1 MTIADFTPTAVA
13 TIPAIV
19 QRARDAFDSGRTR
32 PLSWRRAQ
40 LDGMRKLLEDNSEQL
55 LAALASDL
63 GKPAAEGWVTDIGFT
78 IGEIKLLQKNLRKW
92 TRPERVST
100 PIVALPGSSHRVAE
114 PLGVVAIISPWN
126 YPIQLL
132 LSPAAGAI
140 AAGNSVVLKPSEIA
154 PHTSTVITELIHR
167 YLDPDA
173 VQVIE
178 GGVAETTELLAQKF
192 DHIFYTGNG
201 RIGRVVMEAA
211 AKHLTPVTLELGG
224 KSPTIVDATANL
236 RVAARRIAWGKF
248 LNAGQT
254 CIVPDY
260 LLVDKKVASAF
271 VGELR
276 VAIKEFYGDDPKQS
290 GDYARIVNG
299 HHFNRLASMLESGSA
314 VIGGETDANTKYI
327 APTVL
332 SDVNISAPVM
342 QDEIFGPIL
351 PMVEI
356 DNVAEAIAFINS
368 KPHPLALYVF
378 SEDDRAIDAVIERTT
393 AGGVTVNGTIL
404 HISNPNLPF
413 GGVGESGMGAY
424 HGKSSIDIFQHRKP
438 VLRKSTKVDPSIAY
452 PPYTEKKMKLI
463 RKAV

>member
-1 MTIADFTPTAVA
+1 
-13 TIPAIV
+13 
-19 QRARDAFDSGRTR
+19 
-32 PLSWRRAQ
+32 
-40 LDGMRKLLEDNSEQL
+40 
-55 LAALASDL
+55 
-63 GKPAAEGWVTDIGFT
+63 
-78 IGEIKLLQKNLRKW
+78 
-92 TRPERVST
+92 
-100 PIVALPGSSHRVAE
+100 
-114 PLGVVAIISPWN
+114 VVAIISPWN

-154 PHTSTVITELIHR
+154 PHTSTVITELIQR

-178 GGVAETTELLAQKF
+178 GGVAETTELLAQRF

-254 CIVPDY
+254 CIAPDY

-271 VGELR
+271 IGELR
-276 VAIKEFYGDDPKQS
+276 AAIKEFYGDDPKQS

-299 HHFNRLASMLESGSA
+299 HHFNRLASMLESGSV

-332 SDVNISAPVM
+332 ADVNVSAPVM

>member
-55 LAALASDL
+55 LAALAADL

-154 PHTSTVITELIHR
+154 PHTSTVITELIQR

-178 GGVAETTELLAQKF
+178 GGVAETTELLAQRF

-254 CIVPDY
+254 CIAPDY
-260 LLVDKKVASAF
+260 LLVDKKVAPAF
-271 VGELR
+271 IGELR
-276 VAIKEFYGDDPKQS
+276 AAIKEFYGDDPKQS

-299 HHFNRLASMLESGSA
+299 HHFNRLASMLESGSV

-332 SDVNISAPVM
+332 ADVNVSAPVM

-356 DNVAEAIAFINS
+356 DNVSEAIAFINS

-413 GGVGESGMGAY
+413 GGVGESGIGAY

>member
-100 PIVALPGSSHRVAE
+100 PIVALPGSSHRIAE

-254 CIVPDY
+254 CIAPDY

-378 SEDDRAIDAVIERTT
+378 SEDDRAIDTVIERTT

>member
-55 LAALASDL
+55 LAALAADL

-92 TRPERVST
+92 TRPEHVST

-154 PHTSTVITELIHR
+154 PHTSTVITELIQR

-178 GGVAETTELLAQKF
+178 GGVAETTELLAQRF

-254 CIVPDY
+254 CIAPDY

-271 VGELR
+271 IGELR
-276 VAIKEFYGDDPKQS
+276 AAIKEFYGDDPKQS

-299 HHFNRLASMLESGSA
+299 HHFNRLASMLESGSV

-332 SDVNISAPVM
+332 ADVNVSAPVM

-378 SEDDRAIDAVIERTT
+378 SEDDRAIDAVIERTS

>member
-100 PIVALPGSSHRVAE
+100 PIVALPGSSHRIAE

-254 CIVPDY
+254 CIAPDY

>member
-19 QRARDAFDSGRTR
+19 QRARDAFNSGRTR

-55 LAALASDL
+55 LAALAADL

-211 AKHLTPVTLELGG
+211 AKNLTPVTLELGG

-254 CIVPDY
+254 CIAPDY

-332 SDVNISAPVM
+332 ADVNISAPVM

-351 PMVEI
+351 PMIEI
-356 DNVAEAIAFINS
+356 DNVAEAIAFINA

-452 PPYTEKKMKLI
+452 PPYTDKKMKLI

>member
-55 LAALASDL
+55 LAALAADL

-154 PHTSTVITELIHR
+154 QHTSTVITELIHR

-254 CIVPDY
+254 CIAPDY

-290 GDYARIVNG
+290 GDYARIVNS
-299 HHFNRLASMLESGSA
+299 HHFNRLASMLNSGSA

>member
-55 LAALASDL
+55 LAALAADL

-154 PHTSTVITELIHR
+154 PHTSTVITELIQR

-178 GGVAETTELLAQKF
+178 GGVAETTELLAQRF

-254 CIVPDY
+254 CIAPDY

-271 VGELR
+271 IGELR
-276 VAIKEFYGDDPKQS
+276 AAIKEFYGDDPKQS

-299 HHFNRLASMLESGSA
+299 HHFNRLASMLESGSV

-332 SDVNISAPVM
+332 ADVNVSAPVM

-356 DNVAEAIAFINS
+356 DNVSEAIAFINS

>member
-1 MTIADFTPTAVA
+1 MAA
-13 TIPAIV
+13 TV
-19 QRARDAFDSGRTR
+19 TDE
-32 PLSWRRAQ
+32 PLV
-40 LDGMRKLLEDNSEQL
+40 LLEDNSEQL
-55 LAALASDL
+55 LAALAADL

-254 CIVPDY
+254 CIAPDY

>member
-55 LAALASDL
+55 LAALAADL

-154 PHTSTVITELIHR
+154 QHTSTVITELIHR

-254 CIVPDY
+254 CIAPDY

>member
-55 LAALASDL
+55 LAALAADL

-100 PIVALPGSSHRVAE
+100 PIVALPGSSHRIAE

-254 CIVPDY
+254 CIAPDY

>member
-55 LAALASDL
+55 LAALAADL

-254 CIVPDY
+254 CIAPDY

-299 HHFNRLASMLESGSA
+299 HHFNRLASMLNSGSA

-463 RKAV
+463 RKAI

>member
-55 LAALASDL
+55 LAALAADL

-254 CIVPDY
+254 CIAPDY

-438 VLRKSTKVDPSIAY
+438 VLRKSTKIDPSIAY

>member
-55 LAALASDL
+55 LAALAADL

-100 PIVALPGSSHRVAE
+100 PIVALPGSSHRIAE

-254 CIVPDY
+254 CIAPDY

-299 HHFNRLASMLESGSA
+299 HHFNRLASMLNSGSA

>member
-55 LAALASDL
+55 LAALAADL

-254 CIVPDY
+254 CIAPDY

-332 SDVNISAPVM
+332 ADVNISAPVM

-351 PMVEI
+351 PMIEI
-356 DNVAEAIAFINS
+356 DNVAEAIAFINA

>member
-40 LDGMRKLLEDNSEQL
+40 LDGIRKLLEDNSEQL
-55 LAALASDL
+55 LAALAADL

-92 TRPERVST
+92 TRPEHVST

-154 PHTSTVITELIHR
+154 PHTSTVITELIQR

-178 GGVAETTELLAQKF
+178 GGVAETTELLAQRF

-254 CIVPDY
+254 CIAPDY

-271 VGELR
+271 IGELR
-276 VAIKEFYGDDPKQS
+276 AAIKEFYGDDPKQS

-299 HHFNRLASMLESGSA
+299 HHFNRLASMLESGSV

-332 SDVNISAPVM
+332 ADVNVSAPVM

>member
-55 LAALASDL
+55 LAALAADL

-92 TRPERVST
+92 TRPEHVST

-154 PHTSTVITELIHR
+154 PHTSTVITELIQR

-178 GGVAETTELLAQKF
+178 GGVAETTELLAQRF

-254 CIVPDY
+254 CIAPDY
-260 LLVDKKVASAF
+260 LLVDKKVAPAF
-271 VGELR
+271 IGELR
-276 VAIKEFYGDDPKQS
+276 AAIKEFYGDDPKQS

-299 HHFNRLASMLESGSA
+299 HHFNRLASMLESGSV

-332 SDVNISAPVM
+332 ADVNVSAPVM

>member
-55 LAALASDL
+55 LAALAADL

-254 CIVPDY
+254 CIAPDY

-271 VGELR
+271 VGEL

>member
-55 LAALASDL
+55 LAALAADL

-100 PIVALPGSSHRVAE
+100 PIVALPGSSHRIAE

-254 CIVPDY
+254 CIAPDY

-314 VIGGETDANTKYI
+314 VIGGEIDVNTKYI

-332 SDVNISAPVM
+332 ADVNISAPVM

-351 PMVEI
+351 PMIEI
-356 DNVAEAIAFINS
+356 DNVAEAIAFINA

>member
-55 LAALASDL
+55 LAALAADL

-254 CIVPDY
+254 CIAPDY

-290 GDYARIVNG
+290 GDYARIVNS
-299 HHFNRLASMLESGSA
+299 HHFNRLASMLNSGSA

>member
-55 LAALASDL
+55 LAALAADL

-254 CIVPDY
+254 CIAPDY

-332 SDVNISAPVM
+332 ADVNISAPVM

-351 PMVEI
+351 PMIEI
-356 DNVAEAIAFINS
+356 DNVAEAIAFINA

-452 PPYTEKKMKLI
+452 PPYTDKKMKLI

>member
-55 LAALASDL
+55 LAALAADL

-92 TRPERVST
+92 TRPEHVST

-154 PHTSTVITELIHR
+154 PHTSTVITELIQR

-178 GGVAETTELLAQKF
+178 GGVAETTELLAQRF

-254 CIVPDY
+254 CIAPDY
-260 LLVDKKVASAF
+260 LLVDKKVAPAF
-271 VGELR
+271 IGELR
-276 VAIKEFYGDDPKQS
+276 AAIKEFYGDDPKQS

-299 HHFNRLASMLESGSA
+299 HHFNRLASMLESGSV

-332 SDVNISAPVM
+332 ADVNVSAPVM

-378 SEDDRAIDAVIERTT
+378 SEDDRAIDAVIERTS

>member
-1 MTIADFTPTAVA
+1 MISQVVA
-13 TIPAIV
+13 TA
-19 QRARDAFDSGRTR
+19 RAAFESGKTR
-32 PLSWRRAQ
+32 PLAWRKAQ
-40 LDGMRKLLEDNSEQL
+40 LLSMIKMLRDNTDDFS
-55 LAALASDL
+55 AALKQDL
-63 GKPAAEGWVTDIGFT
+63 GRGPEEAWLYDIGFSIT
-78 IGEIKLLQKNLRKW
+78 EIELMIKNLKKW
-92 TRPERVST
+92 TEPRKVST
-100 PIVALPGSSHRVAE
+100 PMVSLPGSSHRIPQ
-114 PLGVVAIISPWN
+114 PLGVVLVIAPWN

-132 LSPAAGAI
+132 MIPVAGAI
-140 AAGNSVVLKPSEIA
+140 AAGNAVVMKPSEVSSA
-154 PHTSTVITELIHR
+154 TSALLGKLVPQ
-167 YLDPDA
+167 YSDNDA
-173 VQVIE
+173 VAIVE
-178 GGVAETTELLAQKF
+178 GAVPETTQLLAEKF

-254 CIVPDY
+254 CIAPDY

>member
-100 PIVALPGSSHRVAE
+100 PIVALPGSSHRIAE

-254 CIVPDY
+254 CIAPDY

-290 GDYARIVNG
+290 GDYARIVNS
-299 HHFNRLASMLESGSA
+299 HHFNRLASMLNSGSA

-463 RKAV
+463 RKAI

>member
-55 LAALASDL
+55 LAALAADL

-154 PHTSTVITELIHR
+154 PHTSTVITELIQR

-178 GGVAETTELLAQKF
+178 GGVAETTELLAQRF

-254 CIVPDY
+254 CIAPDY
-260 LLVDKKVASAF
+260 LLVDKKVASTF
-271 VGELR
+271 IGELR
-276 VAIKEFYGDDPKQS
+276 AAIKEFYGDDPKQS

-299 HHFNRLASMLESGSA
+299 HHFNRLTSMLESGSV

-332 SDVNISAPVM
+332 ADVNVSAPVM

>member
-254 CIVPDY
+254 CIAPDY

-378 SEDDRAIDAVIERTT
+378 SEDDRAIDAVIERTM

>member
-254 CIVPDY
+254 CIAPDY

-438 VLRKSTKVDPSIAY
+438 VLRKSTKVDPPIAY

>member
-55 LAALASDL
+55 LAALAADL

-154 PHTSTVITELIHR
+154 PHTSTVITELIQR

-178 GGVAETTELLAQKF
+178 GGVAETTELLAQRF

-254 CIVPDY
+254 CIAPDY
-260 LLVDKKVASAF
+260 LLVDKKVAPAF
-271 VGELR
+271 IGELR
-276 VAIKEFYGDDPKQS
+276 AAIKEFYGDDPKQS

-299 HHFNRLASMLESGSA
+299 HHFNRLASMLESGSV

-332 SDVNISAPVM
+332 ADVNVSAPVM

-413 GGVGESGMGAY
+413 GGVGESGIGAY

>member
-55 LAALASDL
+55 LAALAADL

-178 GGVAETTELLAQKF
+178 GGVAETTELLAQRF

-254 CIVPDY
+254 CIAPDY

-271 VGELR
+271 IGELR
-276 VAIKEFYGDDPKQS
+276 AAIKEFYGDDPKQS

-299 HHFNRLASMLESGSA
+299 HHFNRLASMLESGSV

-332 SDVNISAPVM
+332 ADVNVSAPVM

>member
-55 LAALASDL
+55 LAALAADL

-92 TRPERVST
+92 TRPEHVST

-154 PHTSTVITELIHR
+154 PHTSTVITELIQR

-178 GGVAETTELLAQKF
+178 GGVAETTELLAQRF

-254 CIVPDY
+254 CIAPDY
-260 LLVDKKVASAF
+260 LLVDKKVAPAF
-271 VGELR
+271 IGELR
-276 VAIKEFYGDDPKQS
+276 AAIKEFYGDDPKQS

-299 HHFNRLASMLESGSA
+299 HHFNRLASMLESGSV

-332 SDVNISAPVM
+332 ADVNVSAPVM

-413 GGVGESGMGAY
+413 GGVGESGIGAY

>member
-55 LAALASDL
+55 LAALAADL

-92 TRPERVST
+92 TRPEHVST

-154 PHTSTVITELIHR
+154 PHTSTVITELIQR

-178 GGVAETTELLAQKF
+178 GGVAETTELLAQRF

-254 CIVPDY
+254 CIAPDY
-260 LLVDKKVASAF
+260 LLVDKKVAPAF
-271 VGELR
+271 IGELR
-276 VAIKEFYGDDPKQS
+276 AAIKEFYGDDPKQS

-299 HHFNRLASMLESGSA
+299 HHFNRLASMLESGSV

-332 SDVNISAPVM
+332 ADVNVSAPVM

-356 DNVAEAIAFINS
+356 DNVSEAIAFINS

>member
-55 LAALASDL
+55 LAALAADL

-254 CIVPDY
+254 CIAPDY

-290 GDYARIVNG
+290 GDYARIVNS
-299 HHFNRLASMLESGSA
+299 HHFNRLASMLNSGSA

-413 GGVGESGMGAY
+413 GGIGESGMGAY

>member
-1 MTIADFTPTAVA
+1 MTIADYTPTAVA

-55 LAALASDL
+55 LAALAADL

-254 CIVPDY
+254 CIAPDY

-332 SDVNISAPVM
+332 ADVNISAPVM

>member
-55 LAALASDL
+55 LAALAADL

-92 TRPERVST
+92 TRPERVAT

-114 PLGVVAIISPWN
+114 PLGVVAINSPWN

-254 CIVPDY
+254 CIAPDY

-332 SDVNISAPVM
+332 ADVNISAPVM

-351 PMVEI
+351 PMIEI
-356 DNVAEAIAFINS
+356 DNVAEAIAFINA

-452 PPYTEKKMKLI
+452 PPYTDKKMKLI

>member
-19 QRARDAFDSGRTR
+19 QRARDAFNSGRTR

-55 LAALASDL
+55 LAALAADL

-254 CIVPDY
+254 CIAPDY

-332 SDVNISAPVM
+332 ADVNISAPVM

-351 PMVEI
+351 PMIEI
-356 DNVAEAIAFINS
+356 DNVAEAIAFINA

-452 PPYTEKKMKLI
+452 PPYTDKKMKLI

>member
-55 LAALASDL
+55 LAALAADL

-254 CIVPDY
+254 CIAPDY

-299 HHFNRLASMLESGSA
+299 HHFNRLASMLNSGSA

>member
-254 CIVPDY
+254 CIAPDY